1 MVPCACRPRFVAH
14 VRNFFLLEEMGQCL
28 TIDCMDHTHAPR
40 AKKSLSHVDVLHAR
54 PSVSALLPDFLEYL
68 RVEEQRTPETL
79 LRYQQYMQA
88 FITTANDCLVGDITS
103 ETLSVYKRH
112 LLDRGLSAATRAT
125 MLSGLRS
132 FLRYLKDIRGL
143 AVYDPAKVRRPAIPK
158 REVDYLSKDELQRFL
173 DAIPTQTYA
182 GLRDRALAEVLCT
195 SGMRIAEALGLDR
208 QQIDWEAREARII
221 GKGNK
226 PRKVYFTEATLIWV
240 QQYLQIRHDDH
251 PALFVTQGEHPIR
264 LQAQG
269 TWKRFRRYA
278 KRAGMSKRVYPHMLR
293 HTMAT
298 TLLANGCP
306 IGHIRSLLGH
316 EHLTT
321 TCKYYL
327 GIIAEADVKAAHA
340 KYLSYDRDQGKK
352 SDNGRD
358 RNS

>member
-1 MVPCACRPRFVAH
+1 M
-14 VRNFFLLEEMGQCL
+14 
-28 TIDCMDHTHAPR
+28 
-40 AKKSLSHVDVLHAR
+40 S
-54 PSVSALLPDFLEYL
+54 
-68 RVEEQRTPETL
+68 
-79 LRYQQYMQA
+79 
-88 FITTANDCLVGDITS
+88 VGDHPVGAINS
-103 ETLSVYKRH
+103 EKLSVYKRH
-112 LLDRGLSAATRAT
+112 LFDRGLSAATIAT

-132 FLRYLKDIRGL
+132 FLRYLRDIRGL
-143 AVYDPAKVRRPAIPK
+143 AVFDPAKVRRPAIPK

-173 DAIPTQTYA
+173 DAIPTQTNA

-208 QQIDWEAREARII
+208 QHIDWEAREARII

-240 QQYLQIRHDDH
+240 QQYLQMRHDDH
-251 PALFVTQGEHPIR
+251 PALFVTHGDNLIR
-264 LQAQG
+264 LHAQG

-278 KRAGMSKRVYPHMLR
+278 ERAGIGKRVYPHMLR

-306 IGHIRSLLGH
+306 IGHIRTLLGH

-321 TCKYYL
+321 TCRYYL

-352 SDNGRD
+352 TDDTFPGQENID
-358 RNS
+358 PDPLTHP